1 MEQTIIKYTSL
12 LRGYVGFIAGLE
24 SIQTNRLLNTQDI
37 QKQLLVFTF
46 RRLGQLL
53 MNLARAQQ
61 QGVHI
66 YKLKPYISDLNLCM
80 NQLKDCVHLVGKTPE
95 EISDIMREIQALFNS
110 VPKM

>member
-1 MEQTIIKYTSL
+1 M
-12 LRGYVGFIAGLE
+12 GFIAGLE
-24 SIQTNRLLNTQDI
+24 SIQKNELLNTKDLE
-37 QKQLLVFTF
+37 KQLLVYTF

-53 MNLARAQQ
+53 LSLVRAQQ

-66 YKLKPYISDLNLCM
+66 YKLKPNISDLNLCM
-80 NQLKDCVHLVGKTPE
+80 NQLKDSVHLVGKTPE